1 MVLDQ
6 LNAIR
11 FRILLVDDHQAAR
24 EALVRRLV
32 HEPRVQVVGH
42 TADIAEAVA
51 LVVRCRPHAV
61 LIDPRRDDGA
71 GIDAITSI
79 AAVDVPLRP
88 LIAAHA
94 SYFDADQWARARAA
108 GAHDWIL
115 KQFDVDAL
123 VQRLSQ
129 AIERQMNISA

>member
-1 MVLDQ
+1 MVPDQ
-6 LNAIR
+6 LNVIR
-11 FRILLVDDHQAAR
+11 LRILLVDDHQAAR

-42 TADIAEAVA
+42 TADIVEAVA
-51 LVVRCRPHAV
+51 LVVRQQPHAV

-71 GIDAITSI
+71 GIDAIMSI
-79 AAVDVPLRP
+79 AAVNVPMRP

-123 VQRLSQ
+123 VQRISQ
-129 AIERQMNISA
+129 AIERQMNIRA

>member
-1 MVLDQ
+1 MVPDQ
-6 LNAIR
+6 LNVIR
-11 FRILLVDDHQAAR
+11 LRILLVDDHQAAR

-42 TADIAEAVA
+42 TADIEEAVA
-51 LVVRCRPHAV
+51 LVVRHQPHAV

-79 AAVDVPLRP
+79 AAVNVPMRP

-129 AIERQMNISA
+129 AIERQMNIRA

>member
-1 MVLDQ
+1 MALEQ
-6 LNAIR
+6 LNVVR
-11 FRILLVDDHQAAR
+11 LRILLVDDHLAAR

-51 LVVRCRPHAV
+51 LVVQHRPHAALV
-61 LIDPRRDDGA
+61 DPRREDGA
-71 GIDAITSI
+71 GIDAIASV
-79 AAVDVPLRP
+79 AAVDVPMRP

-94 SYFDADQWARARAA
+94 SYFDADQWARAKAA

-129 AIERQMNISA
+129 AIERQMNIRA